1 MRAGEVTGL
10 AYAVVVNVRAFE
22 ATSAAHAVF
31 LRPVMSGQCAA
42 SCIADFASTVLV
54 RPVMR
59 AFEATGLAYA
69 VVINVRAF
77 EATSAAHAVLIR
89 PVVSV
94 GYIAGS
100 STGLASTVLVRP
112 VMRAD
117 EAAPLANA
125 VIVGMIAALA
135 ADAAHTILIRPVMSV
150 GYIASSSTGL
160 ASTVLVRPVVRA
172 GEAAPLADAVIVGM
186 IAALAADAAVALRA
200 IPTVRAHVTAVFADT
215 ARVNMLAVGIA
226 AGRAVAGAVLL
237 CPLVSVN
244 HIASCLTFRAGAA
257 VVRPVMLAL
266 KAASFAHAVSVS
278 VTAGETAD
286 TAHAVLIRPVMSVV
300 ENAAGCTAD
309 LAAALRAVP
318 VMRADEVA
326 VFANTIGVSM
336 SADRGTLLAGANAV
350 HIRPDVFIA
359 CILRFTYGALD
370 ESAAENR
377 HVPFVNAFLLAIIAD
392 TVVPRMGFL
401 LHSANLTLAVVAVVL
416 PTVRAGSAACRAFA
430 GRAVPL
436 AGVCADIAA
445 VLASAADV
453 DVDTADCAAFFA
465 GANTIHIRPCMFR
478 TAGTQQFAYYALA
491 VAV

>member
-1 MRAGEVTGL
+1 MCAGEAAGF
-10 AYAVVVNVRAFE
+10 AYAVVVNMPAGE
-22 ATSAAHAVF
+22 TAGAAHAIF
-31 LRPVMSGQCAA
+31 
-42 SCIADFASTVLV
+42 
-54 RPVMR
+54 
-59 AFEATGLAYA
+59 
-69 VVINVRAF
+69 
-77 EATSAAHAVLIR
+77 
-89 PVVSV
+89 
-94 GYIAGS
+94 
-100 STGLASTVLVRP
+100 
-112 VMRAD
+112 
-117 EAAPLANA
+117 
-125 VIVGMIAALA
+125 
-135 ADAAHTILIRPVMSV
+135 IRPVMSV
-150 GYIASSSTGL
+150 GYIASSSAGL
-160 ASTVLVRPVVRA
+160 ASTALVRPVMRA

-186 IAALAADAAVALRA
+186 FAALAADATAAFRA
-200 IPTVRAHVTAVFADT
+200 IPAVLTRMAAVLAD
-215 ARVNMLAVGIA
+215 AVRVNVLAVGIA

-266 KAASFAHAVSVS
+266 KAASFAHAVDIGVS
-278 VTAGETAD
+278 ADETAS

-300 ENAAGCTAD
+300 ENAAGCTAN

-326 VFANTIGVSM
+326 VLANTIGVSM
-336 SADRGTLLAGANAV
+336 SANRGTLLAGANAV
-350 HIRPDVFIA
+350 YILPDVFIA

-377 HVPFVNAFLLAIIAD
+377 YIPFVNASLFAIIAD

-416 PTVRAGSAACRAFA
+416 PTVRAGSAAFRAFA

-453 DVDTADCAAFFA
+453 NVFAADCAAFLA
-465 GANTIHIRPCMFR
+465 GANTIHIRPGMFR
-478 TAGTQQFAYYALA
+478 TAGTQQFAY
-491 VAV
+491 

>member
-1 MRAGEVTGL
+1 MRALKATSFAHAIDIGVSADETAGTAHAILIRPVVSGQYAACRFADFASTVLVRPVMRAGEATGL

-22 ATSAAHAVF
+22 AT
-31 LRPVMSGQCAA
+31 G
-42 SCIADFASTVLV
+42 
-54 RPVMR
+54 
-59 AFEATGLAYA
+59 
-69 VVINVRAF
+69 
-77 EATSAAHAVLIR
+77 
-89 PVVSV
+89 
-94 GYIAGS
+94 
-100 STGLASTVLVRP
+100 
-112 VMRAD
+112 
-117 EAAPLANA
+117 
-125 VIVGMIAALA
+125 
-135 ADAAHTILIRPVMSV
+135 AAHTILIRPVVSV

-186 IAALAADAAVALRA
+186 ITALAADAAVALRA

-350 HIRPDVFIA
+350 YIRPDVFFA

-377 HVPFVNAFLLAIIAD
+377 YIPFVNTCLFAIIAD

-436 AGVCADIAA
+436 AGVCADIAT

-453 DVDTADCAAFFA
+453 NVVAADCAAFLA